1 MKKTV
6 ICIFGLASLSCAQ
19 GVPGGTIN
27 GQAIPDKIFR
37 SNNPTVCGDLREAIR
52 NAARDQAFNAMGL
65 TVTPED
71 IAVTKAS
78 YKTPDFVAQSKFAVD
93 QEKMM
98 IGALTAVDKGQD
110 AQQVYATML
119 QPKGVIPEVWAS
131 YQKQWKDPK
140 GHALILERSTWTP
153 EVLARGYA
161 RINFEPEA
169 RRKKLDK
176 FVDQELAA
184 KDPVFPPCHRRLEY
198 TSSQRGPWFT
208 RIRETVFRPTE
219 GDVLERSGSQVEHR
233 AERPEARP
241 EMRTGHEVS

>member
-52 NAARDQAFNAMGL
+52 NAARDQAFQAMGL

-71 IAVTKAS
+71 IAATKAS

-119 QPKGVIPEVWAS
+119 QTKGVIPEVWAS
-131 YQKQWKDPK
+131 YQRQWKDPK
-140 GHALILERSTWTP
+140 GYALILERSNMTP
-153 EVLARGYA
+153 EMLARSYA

-169 RRKKLDK
+169 RRNKLEK

-184 KDPVFPPCHRRLEY
+184 KDPVFHHALDDWNTPRPNGGHGLPASEKQYLDQHREMYWKGQEAKLNVVLNDP
-198 TSSQRGPWFT
+198 TLAQRCGLAT
-208 RIRETVFRPTE
+208 K
-219 GDVLERSGSQVEHR
+219 
-233 AERPEARP
+233 
-241 EMRTGHEVS
+241 